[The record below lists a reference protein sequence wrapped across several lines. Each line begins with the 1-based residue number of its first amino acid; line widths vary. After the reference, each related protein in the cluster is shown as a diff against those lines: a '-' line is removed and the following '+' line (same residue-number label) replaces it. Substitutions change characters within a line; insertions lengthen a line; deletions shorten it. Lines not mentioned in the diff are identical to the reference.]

1 MSDEEKKARKSEYM
15 KAYYRNMSEYHKE
28 KRRLRNLETKKIRYY
43 KNKVE
48 KPELLYDKH
57 KRFRLKNAEKIK
69 AYQKEYRLKQKE
81 KKNNDD

>member
-1 MSDEEKKARKSEYM
+1 MENKKKR
-15 KAYYRNMSEYHKE
+15 YHE
-28 KRRLRNLETKKIRYY
+28 NKR
-43 KNKVE
+43 E

-81 KKNNDD
+81 KKNHDD

>member
-1 MSDEEKKARKSEYM
+1 MTDEERKLHKSEYM
-15 KAYYRNMSEYHKE
+15 KSYYQNMTPYQKE
-28 KRRLRNLETKKIRYY
+28 RKRLRNLETKKIRYY

-81 KKNNDD
+81 KKQSC

>member
-15 KAYYRNMSEYHKE
+15 KAYYLNMSPYQKE
-28 KRRLRNLETKKIRYY
+28 RKRLKNLENKKRRYY
-43 KNKVE
+43 ENKVE

-81 KKNNDD
+81 KKNHDD

>member
-1 MSDEEKKARKSEYM
+1 MTDEERKLHKSEYM
-15 KAYYRNMSEYHKE
+15 KSYYQNMTPYQKE
-28 KRRLRNLETKKIRYY
+28 RKRLRNLETKKIRYY

-81 KKNNDD
+81 KKNHAN

>member
-1 MSDEEKKARKSEYM
+1 MIIK
-15 KAYYRNMSEYHKE
+15 
-28 KRRLRNLETKKIRYY
+28 NLENKKIRYY

-81 KKNNDD
+81 KSC

>member
-1 MSDEEKKARKSEYM
+1 MSD
-15 KAYYRNMSEYHKE
+15 YHKE

-81 KKNNDD
+81 KKNHDD